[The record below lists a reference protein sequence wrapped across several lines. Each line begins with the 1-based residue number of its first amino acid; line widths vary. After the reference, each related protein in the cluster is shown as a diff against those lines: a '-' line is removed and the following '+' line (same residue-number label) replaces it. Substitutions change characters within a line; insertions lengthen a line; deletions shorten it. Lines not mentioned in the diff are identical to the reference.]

1 MASQETTERHLL
13 SGSSNCSRSEETC
26 GKSGLDFDPGV
37 RDRAYWLHVLERLAT
52 PVLKALAE
60 RRLLRDMPLESS
72 GDGRGPF
79 AGLEAFGRLMAGI
92 APWLALTGGPPEE
105 AALRERMQGWY
116 MEAIDAATG
125 PDSPDR
131 LNFSEGY
138 QPLVDAA
145 FLAQALLRA
154 PEALWK
160 PLGDRVRQQVVHALG
175 ETRRIR
181 PHYNNWLLFSA
192 AIEAFLYQAGEAD
205 WDAMRIDYALK
216 QHESWYA
223 GDGIYG
229 DGPAYHADYYN
240 SFVIQPML
248 LDILTAVGH
257 RYPDWERMKVAVG
270 KRAKRHAGQL
280 ERMIS
285 PEGTFPP
292 LGRSLAYRCGVFHL
306 LAQLAWLDQL
316 PSSLS
321 PAQVRC
327 GLTAVMQ
334 RMLEAEGTFTAD
346 GWLTIGFCGHQPGIG
361 EAYISTGSLYL
372 CATVLLPLG
381 LTPDHSFWQG
391 EEAWT
396 SRKAWSGEPF
406 PIDEAIAD

>member
-13 SGSSNCSRSEETC
+13 SASSNCSRSEETC
-26 GKSGLDFDPGV
+26 AKSGLDFDPGV
-37 RDRAYWLHVLERLAT
+37 RNRAYWLHVLERLAT

-60 RRLLRDMPLESS
+60 RRLQRDMPLESR
-72 GDGRGPF
+72 GAGRGPF

-92 APWLALTGGPPEE
+92 APWLALTGGPSEE
-105 AALRERMQGWY
+105 ADLRERMMGWY
-116 MEAIDAATG
+116 MEAIDAATA

-154 PEALWK
+154 PEAMWL
-160 PLGDRVRQQVVHALG
+160 PLGDRVRRQVVNALR

-223 GDGIYG
+223 GDGTYG

-240 SFVIQPML
+240 SFVIQPMMV
-248 LDILTAVGH
+248 DMLTAVGH
-257 RYPDWERMKVAVG
+257 LYPDWERMKAAVG
-270 KRAKRHAGQL
+270 KRAKRHAGHL

-316 PSSLS
+316 PSSLL

-327 GLTAVMQ
+327 GLTAVMR

-372 CATVLLPLG
+372 CSTVLLPLG

-406 PIDEAIAD
+406 PIDGAITD